1 MFAFLNVLLADAE
14 AVTTTGDAAAS
25 TTETATATASPY
37 TSLISI
43 GMLVLFV
50 AVMYFVMIRPQ
61 RKQQK
66 QEAKMRS
73 ELQIGD
79 EIITIGG
86 IYGRVVS
93 LKDDSI
99 VIESSGDRS
108 KLQVTRTAV
117 AQNLTVHDET

>member
-1 MFAFLNVLLADAE
+1 MWVMLA
-14 AVTTTGDAAAS
+14 
-25 TTETATATASPY
+25 
-37 TSLISI
+37 LI
-43 GMLVLFV
+43 FV
-50 AVMYFVMIRPQ
+50 VMWFFMIRPQ
-61 RKQQK
+61 KKQQK
-66 QEAKMRS
+66 AEAKMRS

-117 AQNLTVHDET
+117 AQNLTIHD

>member
-1 MFAFLNVLLADAE
+1 MNSLIMLAAE
-14 AVTTTGDAAAS
+14 K
-25 TTETATATASPY
+25 TATAAENANPY
-37 TSLISI
+37 QGLITI
-43 GMLVLFV
+43 GMLVVFI

-61 RKQQK
+61 KKQQK
-66 QEAKMRS
+66 QEAQMRA

-108 KLQVTRTAV
+108 KIQVTRTAV
-117 AQNLTVHDET
+117 AQNLTVHDA

>member
-1 MFAFLNVLLADAE
+1 MNLFYMLTADTSTA
-14 AVTTTGDAAAS
+14 
-25 TTETATATASPY
+25 TTEAAQSTS
-37 TSLISI
+37 SLISI
-43 GMLVLFV
+43 GMLVVFIV
-50 AVMYFVMIRPQ
+50 IMYFLMIRPQ
-61 RKQQK
+61 KKQQK
-66 QEAKMRS
+66 QEAKMRA

-79 EIITIGG
+79 EILTIGG

-117 AQNLTVHDET
+117 AQNLTVHEDQ

>member
-1 MFAFLNVLLADAE
+1 MNLFYML
-14 AVTTTGDAAAS
+14 
-25 TTETATATASPY
+25 TATEGGAAPQQS
-37 TSLISI
+37 SSI
-43 GMLVLFV
+43 LSIVMLVVFI
-50 AVMYFVMIRPQ
+50 AVMYFLMIRPQ
-61 RKQQK
+61 KKQQK
-66 QEAKMRS
+66 AEAKMRA

-117 AQNLTVHDET
+117 AQNLTIHEEQK

>member
-1 MFAFLNVLLADAE
+1 MNSLIFLADA
-14 AVTTTGDAAAS
+14 TTTPQQNPAS
-25 TTETATATASPY
+25 GWV
-37 TSLISI
+37 SI
-43 GMLVLFV
+43 VMLVVFIGI
-50 AVMYFVMIRPQ
+50 MYFFMIRPQ
-61 RKQQK
+61 KKQQK
-66 QEAKMRS
+66 AEAKMRA

-117 AQNLTVHDET
+117 AQNLTIHD

>member
-1 MFAFLNVLLADAE
+1 MNLWYLAAE
-14 AVTTTGDAAAS
+14 ATAES
-25 TTETATATASPY
+25 TQTANGMG
-37 TSLISI
+37 SLITL
-43 GMLVLFV
+43 GMLVLLIV
-50 AVMYFVMIRPQ
+50 IMYFLMIRPQ

-66 QEAKMRS
+66 AEAKMRS

-86 IYGRVVS
+86 IYGRIVS

-117 AQNLTVHDET
+117 AQNLTVHEA

>member
-1 MFAFLNVLLADAE
+1 MNSLIFLADAAPTPE
-14 AVTTTGDAAAS
+14 ANPAS
-25 TTETATATASPY
+25 SW
-37 TSLISI
+37 ISI
-43 GMLVLFV
+43 IMLVVFIGI
-50 AVMYFVMIRPQ
+50 MYFFMIRPQ
-61 RKQQK
+61 KKQQK
-66 QEAKMRS
+66 AEAKMRS

-117 AQNLTVHDET
+117 AQNLTIHD

>member
-1 MFAFLNVLLADAE
+1 MNLFYMLTAAE
-14 AVTTTGDAAAS
+14 GGAQAQQS
-25 TTETATATASPY
+25 S
-37 TSLISI
+37 SI
-43 GMLVLFV
+43 LSIVMLVVFI
-50 AVMYFVMIRPQ
+50 AVMYFLMIRPQ
-61 RKQQK
+61 KKQQK
-66 QEAKMRS
+66 AEAKMRA

-117 AQNLTVHDET
+117 AQNLTIHEEQK

>member
-1 MFAFLNVLLADAE
+1 MTNFIFASGEAAQTQAGGSWVSIIFLV
-14 AVTTTGDAAAS
+14 VM
-25 TTETATATASPY
+25 
-37 TSLISI
+37 I
-43 GMLVLFV
+43 

-108 KLQVTRTAV
+108 KIQISRSAV
-117 AQNLTVHDET
+117 SQNLTVRDNVNK

>member
-1 MFAFLNVLLADAE
+1 MNMFYML
-14 AVTTTGDAAAS
+14 
-25 TTETATATASPY
+25 TATEGGAPVQQS
-37 TSLISI
+37 SSI
-43 GMLVLFV
+43 LSIVMLVVFI
-50 AVMYFVMIRPQ
+50 AVMYFLMIRPQ
-61 RKQQK
+61 KKQQK
-66 QEAKMRS
+66 AEAKMRA

-117 AQNLTVHDET
+117 AQNLTIHEEQK

>member
-1 MFAFLNVLLADAE
+1 MNSWIFLADA
-14 AVTTTGDAAAS
+14 ATGDGAAQPNSMSSLAS
-25 TTETATATASPY
+25 I
-37 TSLISI
+37 L
-43 GMLVLFV
+43 MLVVFV
-50 AVMYFVMIRPQ
+50 AIMYFFMIRPQ
-61 RKQQK
+61 KKQQK
-66 QEAKMRS
+66 AEAKMRA

-117 AQNLTVHDET
+117 AQNLTIHD

>member
-1 MFAFLNVLLADAE
+1 MNFNLLNLATD
-14 AVTTTGDAAAS
+14 TTG
-25 TTETATATASPY
+25 TPTGSPIV
-37 TSLISI
+37 LII
-43 GMLVLFV
+43 YMVVIFG
-50 AVMYFVMIRPQ
+50 AMYFLMIRPQ

-108 KLQVTRTAV
+108 KIQISRSAV
-117 AQNLTVHDET
+117 SQNLTVRDNGNK

>member
-1 MFAFLNVLLADAE
+1 MNSLIFLADA
-14 AVTTTGDAAAS
+14 ATTPQQNPANS
-25 TTETATATASPY
+25 W
-37 TSLISI
+37 ISI
-43 GMLVLFV
+43 VMLVVFIGI
-50 AVMYFVMIRPQ
+50 MYFFMIRPQ
-61 RKQQK
+61 KKQQK
-66 QEAKMRS
+66 AEAKMRA

-117 AQNLTVHDET
+117 AQNLTIHD

>member
-1 MFAFLNVLLADAE
+1 MNLWYLAAE
-14 AVTTTGDAAAS
+14 ATAES
-25 TTETATATASPY
+25 TQTANGMG
-37 TSLISI
+37 SLISL
-43 GMLVLFV
+43 GMLVLLIV
-50 AVMYFVMIRPQ
+50 IMYFLMIRPQ

-66 QEAKMRS
+66 AEAKMRS

-86 IYGRVVS
+86 IYGRIVS
-93 LKDDSI
+93 LKDDRM

-117 AQNLTVHDET
+117 AQNLTVHEA

>member
-1 MFAFLNVLLADAE
+1 MNLWYLAAE
-14 AVTTTGDAAAS
+14 ATAES
-25 TTETATATASPY
+25 TQTANGMG
-37 TSLISI
+37 SLISL
-43 GMLVLFV
+43 GMLVLLIV
-50 AVMYFVMIRPQ
+50 IMYFLMIRPQ

-66 QEAKMRS
+66 AEAKMRS

-86 IYGRVVS
+86 IYGRIVS

-117 AQNLTVHDET
+117 AQNLTVHEA